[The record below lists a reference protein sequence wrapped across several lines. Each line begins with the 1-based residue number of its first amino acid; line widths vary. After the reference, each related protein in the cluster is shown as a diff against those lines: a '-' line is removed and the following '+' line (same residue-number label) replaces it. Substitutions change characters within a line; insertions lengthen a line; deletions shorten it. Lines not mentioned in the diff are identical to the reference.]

1 MYAEK
6 FGVGAESTGYGGGSL
21 RKEGKNMLELVFKTL
36 TPGGSAFLGIMSA
49 YALTCV
55 LLHYCGGLLPRDGG
69 RDFAV
74 DGKLSQGKPRG
85 AGFVFVLVFAAA
97 VLLFLPFNRE
107 LLIYVILTAA
117 AMLTGFLDDCS
128 KSPWGEY
135 KKGILD
141 LIISVMVAIT
151 YVNFNGST
159 LQIACL
165 DMELVFP
172 KLVFGILAT
181 VLVWVSINVTNCAD
195 GVDGL
200 SATLTSVTLLSF
212 YFTAD
217 VTGLAEEYRYMVL
230 LMVACLL
237 GYLWYN
243 ATPSRM
249 MMGDAGSR
257 AMGLFIAVIAL
268 RSGHALLY
276 IPFAIVLIL
285 DGGLG
290 LMKVALLR
298 FLKIKI
304 LKNTRTPLHDHVR
317 KNLGW
322 SNTQTVFKFAIMQI
336 VVTFAIACLLRF

>member
-1 MYAEK
+1 
-6 FGVGAESTGYGGGSL
+6 
-21 RKEGKNMLELVFKTL
+21 MLNLLFHEMNS
-36 TPGGSAFLGIMSA
+36 GICAFLGILTA
-49 YALTCV
+49 YGLTCI
-55 LLHYCGGLLPRDGG
+55 LLHYCGNLLPRDGG

-85 AGFVFVLVFAAA
+85 AGFVFILIFAVAVF
-97 VLLFLPFNRE
+97 VFLPIDRE
-107 LLIYVILTAA
+107 RSIYVILTVA

-128 KSPWGEY
+128 KAPWGEY
-135 KKGILD
+135 KKGLLD
-141 LIISVMVAIT
+141 LVISVMVAIT
-151 YVNFNGST
+151 YVNFNGTT
-159 LQIACL
+159 LSIAFL
-165 DMELVFP
+165 NTEIVLP
-172 KLVFGILAT
+172 KILFGILAT
-181 VLVWVSINVTNCAD
+181 LLVWVSINVTNCAD

-200 SATLTSVTLLSF
+200 SATLASVTLMSF
-212 YFTAD
+212 YLTA
-217 VTGLAEEYRYMVL
+217 TATKLGGEYRYMVL

-257 AMGLFIAVIAL
+257 AMGLFIAVMAL
-268 RSGHALLY
+268 QSGYVLLY

-290 LMKVALLR
+290 LLKVSLLR
-298 FLKIKI
+298 FLKIRI

-322 SNTQTVFKFAIMQI
+322 SNTQTVFKFAILQI
-336 VVTFAIACLLRF
+336 VVSFATAWLLK

>member
-1 MYAEK
+1 
-6 FGVGAESTGYGGGSL
+6 
-21 RKEGKNMLELVFKTL
+21 MLELVFHGMDK
-36 TPGGSAFLGIMSA
+36 GICAFIGIMAA

-55 LLHYCGGLLPRDGG
+55 LLHFCGGLLPRDGG
-69 RDFAV
+69 RDYAV

-85 AGFVFVLVFAAA
+85 AGFVFILIFAVTVF
-97 VLLFLPFNRE
+97 LFLPLDRE
-107 LLIYVILTAA
+107 RSIYVILTIA

-128 KSPWGEY
+128 KAPWGEY

-141 LIISVMVAIT
+141 LIISVMMAVT
-151 YVNFNGST
+151 YINFNGTT
-159 LQIACL
+159 LSVAFL
-165 DMELVFP
+165 DLQVELP
-172 KLVFGILAT
+172 KILFGVLAT
-181 VLVWVSINVTNCAD
+181 LLVWVSINVTNCAD

-200 SATLTSVTLLSF
+200 SGTLTSITLMSF
-212 YFTAD
+212 YFTAEA
-217 VTGLAEEYRYMVL
+217 TGMAEEYRYMAL

-257 AMGLFIAVIAL
+257 AMGLFIAVMAL
-268 RSGHALLY
+268 KSGYVLLY
-276 IPFAIVLIL
+276 IPFALLLIL

-290 LMKVALLR
+290 LLKVALLR
-298 FLKIKI
+298 FLKIRI

-336 VVTFAIACLLRF
+336 VIAFAATWLIR